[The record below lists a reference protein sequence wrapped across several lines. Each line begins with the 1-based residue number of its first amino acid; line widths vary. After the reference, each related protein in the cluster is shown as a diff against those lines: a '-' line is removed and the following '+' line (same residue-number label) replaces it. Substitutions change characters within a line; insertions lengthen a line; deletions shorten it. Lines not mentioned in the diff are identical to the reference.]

1 MRRVEKSR
9 ACAVLTTALLTYG
22 MLPGCRRSDEGAP
35 STLAGSPPSMSEGS
49 PPPAAPVAAA
59 GRVGQAAGLERLAM
73 RAIDVTSA
81 GERPVD
87 LGEKL
92 DAILNVGS
100 AQAGFVRAD
109 DGNPTDVEVHY
120 GLATRDGKLDPRAER
135 GLLVYGARV
144 RVRVADDDGLFE
156 IVEGGNVGEAPFV
169 RAALPDLAAAF
180 ASVLE
185 GSVASALRDVAM
197 QLQYRSASEADAVK
211 GLSSSFTEER
221 CSSARRLAELGAHS
235 RVPELLRLAD
245 EATGVELGVLATAL
259 GRLGDAAVVAPL
271 LKRVGTASPS
281 VAMAIVD
288 ALSSLDA
295 PEARAALEKVAV
307 NHPDPVVRSAARQAL
322 LTAE

>member
-1 MRRVEKSR
+1 
-9 ACAVLTTALLTYG
+9 
-22 MLPGCRRSDEGAP
+22 
-35 STLAGSPPSMSEGS
+35 
-49 PPPAAPVAAA
+49 
-59 GRVGQAAGLERLAM
+59 M

-81 GERPVD
+81 DERPID
-87 LGEKL
+87 LADKLEAIL
-92 DAILNVGS
+92 DAGS
-100 AQAGFVRAD
+100 AQAGFVRAA
-109 DGNPTDVEVHY
+109 DGNATEVEVHY
-120 GLATRDGKLDPRAER
+120 GFATREGKLDPKAER
-135 GLLVYGARV
+135 GLLVHGARV
-144 RVRVADDDGLFE
+144 RVKVVDEDGLSE

-169 RAALPDLAAAF
+169 RAALPDLGAAF

-197 QLQYRSASEADAVK
+197 QLAYRSASEADAVK

-221 CSSARRLAELGAHS
+221 CSATRRLAELGARS
-235 RVPELLRLAD
+235 RVPALLRLAE
-245 EATGVELGVLATAL
+245 EASGVELGVLATAL

-288 ALSSLDA
+288 ALASLGI